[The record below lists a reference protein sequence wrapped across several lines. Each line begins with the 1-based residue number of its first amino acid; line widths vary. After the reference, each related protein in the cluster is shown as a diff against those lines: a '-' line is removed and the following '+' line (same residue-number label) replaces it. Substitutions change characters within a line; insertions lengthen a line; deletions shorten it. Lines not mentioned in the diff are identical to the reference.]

1 MIAAHHGK
9 MPKIGAGTFIAPDAV
24 VIGEIEIGRDCSLW
38 FGVKMRG
45 DVHTITIGDRTNI
58 QDGTICHVTL
68 NKWPLII
75 GNNVTIGHGAIVHG
89 CVIHDETLI
98 GMGAK
103 VLDGAEIG
111 RHSLV
116 AAGSLVREGMKVPE
130 GVLVAGVP
138 AVIKRDLTRA
148 EIDNIIAS
156 AERYVQYKEEYIRMF
171 ADDQPT
177 P

>member
-1 MIAAHHGK
+1 MIAEHHGK
-9 MPKIGAGTFIAPDAV
+9 MPRIGEGTFIAPDAV
-24 VIGEIEIGRDCSLW
+24 VIGDIEIGRDCSLW

-45 DVHTITIGDRTNI
+45 DVHYITVGERTNI

-68 NKWPLII
+68 DKWPLRI
-75 GNNVTIGHGAIVHG
+75 GSNVTIGHGAIVHG

-116 AAGSLVREGMKVPE
+116 AAGSLVREGERVPE

-138 AVIKRDLTRA
+138 AMIKRKLTSA

-156 AERYVQYKEEYIRMF
+156 AERYVKYKEDYLRMF
-171 ADDQPT
+171 
-177 P
+177 